1 MFFNYDSI
9 PFLITGIIVSG
20 LFSYSF
26 YNIFITNNESLINT
40 LPDQLSPVS
49 TPNTLAENTIP
60 IPVMDPTALPI
71 MEPSNLQYVNV
82 GVQTDVTSIWG
93 IIKNWFLNAFSI
105 RSSEL
110 GSLGQ
115 YNVNRWRNN
124 LDSIQSVSLNDSETS
139 LTSVISNSTVKNL
152 IFPDDSASNINE
164 VISESN
170 LQEVASIYQI
180 NDFDTYNAL
189 ISVPKAQFSHIIVD
203 GVHQYFVKINNAILS
218 VNPDILNYF
227 SR

>member
-124 LDSIQSVSLNDSETS
+124 LDSIQSVSLNDS
-139 LTSVISNSTVKNL
+139 
-152 IFPDDSASNINE
+152 
-164 VISESN
+164 
-170 LQEVASIYQI
+170 
-180 NDFDTYNAL
+180 
-189 ISVPKAQFSHIIVD
+189 
-203 GVHQYFVKINNAILS
+203 
-218 VNPDILNYF
+218 
-227 SR
+227 